1 MPHRSAKLGH
11 KVLIAAPFGRDAE
24 SVATLLTREGY
35 DASCCHDLGEIAA
48 LLDDHI
54 GAVVLTEEALSHDR
68 RLLRAALD
76 AQPAWSDVPFVV
88 LAARRMG
95 PLPPGQAAVLR
106 LSDVIDNFTVLERPL
121 SSVSLISA
129 VASALRSRQKQFEM
143 RDHLAAI
150 GARNEA
156 LARSQEELR
165 ESEAKFQT
173 IANSID
179 HMVWSTRPDG
189 FHDYYNQRW
198 YDFTGVPEGSTD
210 GEGWNDMFHPEDQG
224 RAWSRWR
231 HSLETGE
238 PYHIEY
244 RLKHRSGAYRWV
256 LGRAQP
262 MRSEDGAIVRW
273 FGTCTDIQ
281 EIVEARDVLAQ
292 SREALEAMVEAR
304 TEELRRANEHLHQS
318 QKMEAVGQL
327 TGGIA
332 HDFNNM
338 LTGIIGSMDIM
349 RRRIAAGRYDEL
361 GRFMDAATTSAL
373 RAAGLTQRLLAFS
386 RRQSLDSKPVDVN
399 ALVASLDDL
408 LARTIGEQI
417 KLDMRLDRSIPAGIA
432 DANQLESALL
442 NLAINARD
450 AMPDGGTLSVG
461 TATAHIDAAQ
471 AAAMSDARP
480 GHYVVVTVADTG
492 TGMTPDLLGKVFEPF
507 FTTKPIGQGTGLG
520 LSMVYG
526 FAQQNGGHVAID
538 STAGRGTTVSLYL
551 PAAEHP
557 GVEEHPAARAV
568 PEGDGQ
574 CVLVVEDDPSVRL
587 LIRDVLEEVGY
598 AAIEASDGASAMPI
612 LASDRAID
620 LMISDVG
627 LPGMNGRQLADTARS
642 HRPGLPIL
650 FVTGYAENAAIRADF
665 LGENMS
671 MITKPFSLD
680 ELGEK
685 ISEILEGEHVSG
697 RRLAPHAQQS

>member
-1 MPHRSAKLGH
+1 MSYREAEFGH
-11 KVLIAAPFGRDAE
+11 KVLILAPFGRDGE
-24 SVATLLTREGY
+24 SVAVLLKREGY
-35 DASCCHDLGEIAA
+35 DASVCPDLATVAAA
-48 LLDDHI
+48 LDDQV
-54 GAVVLTEEALSHDR
+54 GAVVLTEEALGHDQR
-68 RLLRAALD
+68 RLRAALD
-76 AQPAWSDVPFVV
+76 AQPTWSDLPFVV

-95 PLPPGQAAVLR
+95 PLPAGQAAVLR
-106 LSDVIDNFTVLERPL
+106 ISDVLDNFTVLERPL
-121 SSVSLISA
+121 SSVSLLSAIS
-129 VASALRSRQKQFEM
+129 SALRSRRKQFEM
-143 RDHLAAI
+143 RDQLAEI
-150 GARNEA
+150 SSRNAA
-156 LARSQEELR
+156 LAQSQEELR
-165 ESEAKFQT
+165 ASEAKFQA
-173 IANSID
+173 IADSID
-179 HMVWSTRPDG
+179 HMVWSTLPDG
-189 FHDYYNQRW
+189 YHDYYNQRW
-198 YDFTGVPEGSTD
+198 YDFTGVPPGSTD
-210 GEGWNDMFHPEDQG
+210 GEAWTAMFHPDDQP
-224 RAWSRWR
+224 RAWTRWL

-262 MRSEDGAIVRW
+262 MRDGDGAIVRW

-292 SREALEAMVEAR
+292 SREALEAMVDER

-361 GRFMDAATTSAL
+361 ERFMDAATTSAL

-386 RRQSLDSKPVDVN
+386 RRQSLDSKPVDIN
-399 ALVASLDDL
+399 ALVQSLDDL

-417 KLDMRLDRSIPAGIA
+417 ALDMQIDRSIPAGIT

-442 NLAINARD
+442 NLTINARD
-450 AMPDGGTLSVG
+450 AMPNGGTLSVK
-461 TATAHIDAAQ
+461 TAVAHINAVQ
-471 AAAMSDARP
+471 AVAMP
-480 GHYVVVTVADTG
+480 GAKPGDYVVVTVSDTG
-492 TGMTPDLLGKVFEPF
+492 TGISPDLLDKVFEPF

-526 FAQQNGGHVAID
+526 FAQQNGGHVTID
-538 STAGRGTTVSLYL
+538 SAPERGTAVSIYL
-551 PAAEHP
+551 PAAERP
-557 GVEEHPAARAV
+557 GVEEHRATRAV

-598 AAIEASDGASAMPI
+598 AAIEASDGASALPI
-612 LASDRAID
+612 LASDRTID

-627 LPGMNGRQLADTARS
+627 LPGMNGRQLADTARIS
-642 HRPGLPIL
+642 RPGLPIL

-680 ELGEK
+680 DLGQK
-685 ISEILEGEHVSG
+685 IGEILGGTREPG
-697 RRLAPHAQQS
+697 

>member
-1 MPHRSAKLGH
+1 M
-11 KVLIAAPFGRDAE
+11 
-24 SVATLLTREGY
+24 LTREGY
-35 DASCCHDLGEIAA
+35 DSTSCRDLAA
-48 LLDDHI
+48 VAGLLDDQV
-54 GAVVLTEEALSHDR
+54 GAVVLTEEALARDR
-68 RLLRAALD
+68 ERLRAALD

-106 LSDVIDNFTVLERPL
+106 IASAVDNFTVLERPL

-129 VASALRSRQKQFEM
+129 VSSAMRSRQKQFEM
-143 RDHLAAI
+143 RDRLAEI
-150 GARNEA
+150 GAQNAELARNEDK
-156 LARSQEELR
+156 LR
-165 ESEAKFQT
+165 ESEAKFQA

-179 HMVWSTRPDG
+179 HMVWSTLPDG
-189 FHDYYNQRW
+189 YHDYYNQRW
-198 YDFTGVPEGSTD
+198 YEFTGVPEGSTD
-210 GEGWNDMFHPEDQG
+210 GAAWSGMFHPDDQE

-244 RLKHRSGAYRWV
+244 RLRHRSGDYRWV

-262 MRSEDGAIVRW
+262 VRDDGGRITRW

-281 EIVEARDVLAQ
+281 EIVEARNVLAR
-292 SREALEAMVEAR
+292 SRESLEAMIEER
-304 TEELRRANEHLHQS
+304 TEALRRANEHLHQS

-349 RRRIAAGRYDEL
+349 RRRIAAGRYDQL
-361 GRFMDAATTSAL
+361 DRFMDAATTSAL

-386 RRQSLDSKPVDVN
+386 RRQSLDSKPIDIN
-399 ALVASLDDL
+399 ALVDSLGDL
-408 LARTIGEQI
+408 LTRTIGEQI
-417 KLDMRLDRSIPAGIA
+417 SLDMRLDPGIPAGVT

-442 NLAINARD
+442 NLTINARD
-450 AMPDGGTLSVG
+450 AMPEGGTLSVS
-461 TATAHIDAAQ
+461 TRAVRIDAAE
-471 AAAMSDARP
+471 AAASADAKP
-480 GHYVVVTVADTG
+480 GDYVVVTVADTG
-492 TGMTPDLLGKVFEPF
+492 AGMPADLLGKVFEPF

-538 STAGRGTTVSLYL
+538 SAVGRGTAVSIYL
-551 PAAEHP
+551 PAAERP
-557 GVEEHPAARAV
+557 GLEEHHAIRAL
-568 PEGDGQ
+568 PQGNGQ

-598 AAIEASDGASAMPI
+598 AAIEASDAAEALPI
-612 LASDRAID
+612 LASGRTID

-627 LPGMNGRQLADTARS
+627 LPGMNGRQLADAARS
-642 HRPGLPIL
+642 HRPSLPIL
-650 FVTGYAENAAIRADF
+650 FVTGYAEKAAIRADF

-680 ELGEK
+680 DLGEK
-685 ISEILEGEHVSG
+685 IGEILAGAT
-697 RRLAPHAQQS
+697 LARTG

>member
-1 MPHRSAKLGH
+1 MPYRSAKLGH
-11 KVLIAAPFGRDAE
+11 KVLIAAPFGRDTE
-24 SVATLLTREGY
+24 SVANLLRREGY
-35 DASCCHDLGEIAA
+35 DALPCRDLAEVATI
-48 LLDDHI
+48 LDDRV
-54 GAVVLTEEALSHDR
+54 GAVVLTEEAMGSNR
-68 RLLRAALD
+68 GRLRAALD

-121 SSVSLISA
+121 SSLSLVSA
-129 VASALRSRQKQFEM
+129 VSSALRSRQKQFEM
-143 RDHLAAI
+143 RDHLAEI
-150 GARNEA
+150 GSRNEA

-165 ESEAKFQT
+165 ESEVKFQA
-173 IANSID
+173 IADSID
-179 HMVWSTRPDG
+179 HMVWATRADG
-189 FHDYYNQRW
+189 YHDYYNQRW
-198 YDFTGVPEGSTD
+198 YEFTGVPQGSTD
-210 GEGWNDMFHPEDQG
+210 GEGWNDMFHPDDRE
-224 RAWSRWR
+224 RAWGRWQR
-231 HSLETGE
+231 SLETGE

-262 MRSEDGAIVRW
+262 MRGEDGAIVRW

-292 SREALEAMVEAR
+292 GREALEAMVEER

-386 RRQSLDSKPVDVN
+386 RRQSLDSRPVDIN
-399 ALVASLDDL
+399 ALVESLDDL
-408 LARTIGEQI
+408 LTRTIGEQI
-417 KLDMRLDRSIPAGIA
+417 RLDMRLDRAIPAGIA

-461 TATAHIDAAQ
+461 TGIAHIDAVQ
-471 AAAMSDARP
+471 AAAMVDARP
-480 GHYVVVTVADTG
+480 GHYVVVTVTDTG
-492 TGMTPDLLGKVFEPF
+492 TGMAPELLGKVFEPF

-538 STAGRGTTVSLYL
+538 SAIARGTTVSLYL
-551 PAAEHP
+551 PAAAHP
-557 GVEEHPAARAV
+557 GVEEHHSALPV
-568 PEGDGQ
+568 PEGGGQ
-574 CVLVVEDDPSVRL
+574 CVLVVEDDASVRL

-598 AAIEASDGASAMPI
+598 AAIEAGDGASALPI
-612 LASDRAID
+612 LASDRTID

-627 LPGMNGRQLADTARS
+627 LPGMNGRQLADAARA

-680 ELGEK
+680 EIGQK
-685 ISEILEGEHVSG
+685 IGEILDRKHSPTIAAEPGI
-697 RRLAPHAQQS
+697 R

>member
-1 MPHRSAKLGH
+1 MVPHRRAELGH
-11 KVLIAAPFGRDAE
+11 KVLVLAPFGRDAE
-24 SVATLLTREGY
+24 SIAGLLTREGY
-35 DASCCHDLGEIAA
+35 DSTSCRDLAA
-48 LLDDHI
+48 VAGLLDDQV
-54 GAVVLTEEALSHDR
+54 GAVVLTEEALARDR
-68 RLLRAALD
+68 ERLRAALD

-106 LSDVIDNFTVLERPL
+106 IASAVDNFTVLERPL

-129 VASALRSRQKQFEM
+129 VSSAMRSRQKQFEM
-143 RDHLAAI
+143 RDRLAEI
-150 GARNEA
+150 GAQNAELARNEDK
-156 LARSQEELR
+156 LR
-165 ESEAKFQT
+165 ESEAKFQA

-179 HMVWSTRPDG
+179 HMVWSTLPDG
-189 FHDYYNQRW
+189 YHDYYNQRW
-198 YDFTGVPEGSTD
+198 YEFTGVPEGSTD
-210 GEGWNDMFHPEDQG
+210 GAAWSGMFHPDDQE

-244 RLKHRSGAYRWV
+244 RLRHRSGDYRWV

-262 MRSEDGAIVRW
+262 VRDDGGRITRW

-281 EIVEARDVLAQ
+281 EIVEARNVLAR
-292 SREALEAMVEAR
+292 SRESLEAMIEER
-304 TEELRRANEHLHQS
+304 TEALRRANEHLHQS

-349 RRRIAAGRYDEL
+349 RRRIAAGRYDQL
-361 GRFMDAATTSAL
+361 DRFMDAATTSAL

-386 RRQSLDSKPVDVN
+386 RRQSLDSKPIDIN
-399 ALVASLDDL
+399 ALVDSLGDL
-408 LARTIGEQI
+408 LTRTIGEQI
-417 KLDMRLDRSIPAGIA
+417 SLDMRLDPGIPAGVT

-442 NLAINARD
+442 NLTINARD
-450 AMPDGGTLSVG
+450 AMPEGGTLSVS
-461 TATAHIDAAQ
+461 TRAVRIDAAE
-471 AAAMSDARP
+471 AAASADAKP
-480 GHYVVVTVADTG
+480 GDYVVVTVADTG
-492 TGMTPDLLGKVFEPF
+492 AGMPADLLGKVFEPF

-538 STAGRGTTVSLYL
+538 SAVGRGTAVSIYL
-551 PAAEHP
+551 PAAERP
-557 GVEEHPAARAV
+557 GLEEHHAIRAL
-568 PEGDGQ
+568 PQGNGQ

-598 AAIEASDGASAMPI
+598 AAIEASDAAEALPI
-612 LASDRAID
+612 LASGRTID

-627 LPGMNGRQLADTARS
+627 LPGMNGRQLADAARS
-642 HRPGLPIL
+642 HRPSLPIL
-650 FVTGYAENAAIRADF
+650 FVTGYAEKAAIRADF

-680 ELGEK
+680 DLGEK
-685 ISEILEGEHVSG
+685 IGEILAGAT
-697 RRLAPHAQQS
+697 LARTG